1 MLNPKLVFFFP
12 TCQVRVSRS
21 RFYRYYQSWP
31 ARRCQLRLC
40 FNCELRS
47 SVGTGGPQPRAPDLS
62 GHCRTSTASARSQ
75 WALPDFNASARS
87 QWALPDFNG
96 KRQSSVGIAGPQLR
110 EPDLSVHYGTS
121 IASARCYIE
130 YQIECQKRCQIDCL
144 IECQRECRNRCQI
157 RCQIECQ
164 NICQIEC
171 HGGDHSKKVY
181 VIFGF

>member
-1 MLNPKLVFFFP
+1 MLNPKLVFVFP

-31 ARRCQLRLC
+31 ARLCQLRLC

-62 GHCRTSTASARSQ
+62 GHWRTSTASARAQ
-75 WALPDFNASARS
+75 WALPDI
-87 QWALPDFNG
+87 NG

-110 EPDLSVHYGTS
+110 EPDLSGHCGTP

-144 IECQRECRNRCQI
+144 IECQRKCRNRCQI

-171 HGGDHSKKVY
+171 HGGDHSKKVF